1 MSFAAHAPN
10 FLLPAGMFD
19 RPGGSIALRGVS
31 KVYGSGAS
39 AVHALRSVTFGIK
52 EGEMVAIQGPSGS
65 GKSTLMQIIG
75 LLERPTEGEVIVD
88 GRPIDLDM
96 PDAEIAAL
104 RGSKIGFVFQ
114 SFNLLP
120 RMSALANVLVPAG
133 YRRIRRTS
141 AREQAVGLL
150 KNLGLGER
158 MHHAPA
164 ELSGGE
170 RQRVAIARAL
180 VNNPDIILADEPTG
194 NLDSISGREVINILT
209 DLHRQ
214 GKTVIIVTHD
224 TAIASACG
232 RIIRIADGA
241 LI

>member
-1 MSFAAHAPN
+1 MSTAAHAPN
-10 FLLPAGMFD
+10 FLFPAGMFD

-31 KVYGSGAS
+31 KIYGSGPS
-39 AVHALRSVTFGIK
+39 AVHALRGVTLGIK

-96 PDAEIAAL
+96 PDAELAAL
-104 RGSKIGFVFQ
+104 RGAKIGFVFQ

-120 RMSALANVLVPAG
+120 RMSALANVLVPAS
-133 YRRIRRTS
+133 YRRSGREA

-150 KNLGLGER
+150 KNLGLGDR
-158 MHHAPA
+158 LHHTPA

-194 NLDSISGREVINILT
+194 NLDSKSGREVLAILS
-209 DLHRQ
+209 DLYRQ
-214 GKTVIIVTHD
+214 GKTVIVITHD
-224 TAIASACG
+224 ATIASACG
-232 RIIRIADGA
+232 RIIKIADGT
-241 LI
+241 LV